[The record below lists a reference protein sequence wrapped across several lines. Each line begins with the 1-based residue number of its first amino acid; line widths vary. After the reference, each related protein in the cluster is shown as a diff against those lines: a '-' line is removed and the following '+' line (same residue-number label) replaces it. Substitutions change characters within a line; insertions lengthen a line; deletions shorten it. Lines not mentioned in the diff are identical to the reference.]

1 MPYGGVVRPLPNP
14 HALLPS
20 PRPPA
25 SAAASVVRAAV
36 PVTAPARARPPAA
49 RERYYLPLALLCV
62 LVAVA
67 ALAWRP
73 LLKPHGAMA
82 KSTAELLTSFE
93 AAGGVPVSLWQ
104 WPDTGFSVRARGGAL
119 QPACARCASRRSSRD
134 LVAAMRLRCERIR
147 GFASRYELRQL

>member
-1 MPYGGVVRPLPNP
+1 MRNGLRDRGAQLLCRTASYDRRPQAIPRT
-14 HALLPS
+14 LLHG

-25 SAAASVVRAAV
+25 TAAASVVRAAV
-36 PVTAPARARPPAA
+36 PATAPARARPPTA
-49 RERYYLPLALLCV
+49 RERYSLPLALLCV

-73 LLKPHGAMA
+73 HLKPHGAMA

-104 WPDTGFSVRARGGAL
+104 WPDTGFSVRAHGGA
-119 QPACARCASRRSSRD
+119 
-134 LVAAMRLRCERIR
+134 
-147 GFASRYELRQL
+147 F